1 MSVAISTERRLL
13 TEAEFGLVA
22 QTHYPQIGGLERD
35 DLAGLARQLRE
46 YRRKAQTI
54 ARQQRREMRG
64 KAEPRGTRPARD
76 NSGTAVKAQILS
88 DALQR
93 VNSELGRLKRAEV
106 RASQSEYARH
116 ALELKRANRVQHH
129 PRSGRTAGQG
139 LQPNPS
145 QRRTVESDPREVGRV
160 SQFVKAAQAR
170 RDSRG

>member
-1 MSVAISTERRLL
+1 MSIAISTERRLL

-22 QTHYPQIGGLERD
+22 QTHYPQICGLGQDE
-35 DLAGLARQLRE
+35 LGALARQLRE
-46 YRRKAQTI
+46 YRRKAQSI

-76 NSGTAVKAQILS
+76 NSGTTVKAQILS

-93 VNSELGRLKRAEV
+93 VNSERARQRRAEA
-106 RASQSEYARH
+106 RASQSDYARR
-116 ALELKRANRVQHH
+116 ALELKRANRVLHH
-129 PRSGRTAGQG
+129 PQSGRTAGRG

-145 QRRTVESDPREVGRV
+145 ERRTVESDPREVGRV

-170 RDSRG
+170 RDSRA